1 MDNMMQVFDSERFGQ
16 VRVVMRESEPWFAA
30 VDVCKALDVSNPTM
44 ALNRLDSDEKMTLS
58 STDGHSGQRGGAQS
72 MSWVNEPGLYTL
84 VLGSRKPEA
93 KAFKRWI
100 THEVIP
106 SLRKHGAYVVGQDNM
121 DESELIAKALIAAKS
136 VLDERERRLRE
147 AQEQNAVMLPK
158 AEYYDALADRNLL
171 TNLRDTAK
179 ELGLGQKEFVQKLT
193 DDGFMY
199 RDGKGQL
206 KPYIQYV
213 DKYFAIKD
221 SFNPATNWVGTQ
233 TLITMD
239 GKDYFRRRY
248 ACAS

>member
-16 VRVVMRESEPWFAA
+16 VRAVVKDGEPWFVA
-30 VDVCKALDVSNPTM
+30 VDVCRILEIRNNRDAIS
-44 ALNRLDSDEKMTLS
+44 RLDDDEKAAVGLTDTSSNGVIQTRDMTI
-58 STDGHSGQRGGAQS
+58 
-72 MSWVNEPGLYTL
+72 VNEPGLYTL

>member
-30 VDVCKALDVSNPTM
+30 TDVCKALDVSNPTM
-44 ALNRLDSDEKMTLS
+44 ALNRLDNDEKMTLS
-58 STDGHSGQRGGAQS
+58 SNEGHSGQRGGAQL

-147 AQEQNAVMLPK
+147 ALYAGEVDDVRTLLPGSYYLDED
-158 AEYYDALADRNLL
+158 ADEPCITTDMDVIYDANYDLPALWGYEVCDEAGMPMSTVNRDEAGNLL
-171 TNLRDTAK
+171 PT
-179 ELGLGQKEFVQKLT
+179 
-193 DDGFMY
+193 
-199 RDGKGQL
+199 
-206 KPYIQYV
+206 
-213 DKYFAIKD
+213 
-221 SFNPATNWVGTQ
+221 SATYYKINETTIIVPHNWH
-233 TLITMD
+233 
-239 GKDYFRRRY
+239 
-248 ACAS
+248 